1 MHTMRRNRRPLEKP
15 KINMTPM
22 IDVVFLLLIFFVLT
36 FKFIMAEGDFNVRM
50 SPMGQAQAA
59 PLDTDSVQI
68 RLTANDNGSLSAIQ
82 LNGEIMENFDM
93 LRQRVSA
100 ISLTMPD
107 LEVELFPDEH
117 LRYEYVIRTIT
128 AVSGEIRDGQIR
140 NNSVKIKFV
149 RVDKGNI
156 VSIT

>member
-1 MHTMRRNRRPLEKP
+1 MRRNRRPLEKP

-36 FKFIMAEGDFNVRM
+36 FKFIMPEGDFNVRM
-50 SPMGQAQAA
+50 SPMGQAHAT

-149 RVDKGNI
+149 RVDKGDI
-156 VSIT
+156 VSITE